1 MSNVSAFPQRQD
13 SPDIP
18 SANAAPGRSA
28 PAPKP
33 VFETTE
39 SYDVWWLIS
48 VLRRRMKLIAII
60 LLVVPVLTVLYI
72 NTVLPTYSAEARLL
86 IEGDRD
92 QVLNIQSV
100 AQGLNPDSSTIQ
112 TEAEFI
118 GSREIAL
125 KTVRE
130 LGLQND
136 PEFNPSLRKVDNR
149 PWLVRAHAAL
159 PEPLHGW
166 VKPAV
171 DWSMTAT
178 AKFFGQAKDESD
190 NPAIAPVRDEFAAV
204 TNIFL
209 SKLTVDAARF
219 ARVISITFRSNDP
232 TTAARVANAVA
243 NVYLRDN
250 RERRED
256 AQQRASLWLTERVS
270 GLREGV
276 IAAEKQLEQ
285 FRRDYGLVEIGGAS
299 LLRQQIAQLNN
310 QLINVETERAE
321 LEARYSQVLAL
332 TGSPD
337 KLESVD
343 GVLSSNVITQLRLQE
358 SRFRHRV
365 AELEARYQ
373 DKYPPLVQARE
384 QLDEQLA
391 MIRTEINRIVQNLR
405 NQVEIARVRER
416 NMQAAAQR
424 LQAQLDEQTDA
435 EVTLRSLESDA
446 EASRDLYE
454 LILNRLKE
462 TDVQDESLK
471 SPEAR
476 IISRAVVPENPIA
489 PRKKVAVLASV
500 LGAAILGGVLVLVI
514 EFAIRGFKTPQQI
527 EVATGLPVL
536 AQLPLNDELSNK
548 MTLGRLLVERPG
560 STITQALRRLRTTM
574 NLVLQEGAERRVVL
588 IASSVSGEGKST
600 VVEGLAALTARSGR
614 RILLID
620 ADMQKPVQHK
630 RLGVANVVGLSDY
643 LVGDAEL
650 DEAIEFDPESGMYY
664 LSRGGSVQN
673 PEDIIGSSA
682 MTRLLEEARKRF
694 DLVLIDTAP
703 VSSVGDALILTPMVD
718 GVLYVVEWERTHR
731 ETVIQNVRDI
741 YEIGENVLGMVL
753 TKVNLRVQS
762 FDTGIEYY
770 YYGYGGNEASGS
782 QAR

>member
-1 MSNVSAFPQRQD
+1 MSNVSTFPQRQGSFGVPPAD
-13 SPDIP
+13 PTARRP
-18 SANAAPGRSA
+18 AAPVA
-28 PAPKP
+28 KP

-48 VLRRRMKLIAII
+48 VLRRRLKLIALIMLII
-60 LLVVPVLTVLYI
+60 PVATFLYI
-72 NTVLPTYSAEARLL
+72 RTLAPTFSAESRLL

-100 AQGLNPDSSTIQ
+100 AQSLNPDSGTIQ

-125 KTVRE
+125 QTVRT

-136 PEFNPSLRKVDNR
+136 PEFNPGLRKVDSR
-149 PWLVRAHAAL
+149 PWIIRLHESL
-159 PEPLHGW
+159 PEPIRDWLA
-166 VKPAV
+166 PAI
-171 DWSMTAT
+171 DWSLSKIPMFDGDT
-178 AKFFGQAKDESD
+178 E
-190 NPAIAPVRDEFAAV
+190 NPQIPPVRDEMAIV
-204 TNIFL
+204 TNNFL

-219 ARVISITFRSNDP
+219 ARVITITFRSNDP
-232 TTAARVANAVA
+232 TTAARVANAIA
-243 NVYLRDN
+243 GVYLDDSRQ
-250 RERRED
+250 RRE
-256 AQQRASLWLTERVS
+256 QSQRRASAWLTGRVS
-270 GLREGV
+270 GLRESV
-276 IAAEKQLEQ
+276 NDAERQLEQ
-285 FRRDYGLVEIGGAS
+285 FRRDFGLVEIGGAS

-310 QLINVETERAE
+310 KLIAAETDRAE
-321 LEARYSQVLAL
+321 LEARYSQVIAL
-332 TGSPD
+332 TKSANGF
-337 KLESVD
+337 ESVD
-343 GVLSSNVITQLRLQE
+343 LVLASNVISQLKLQE
-358 SRFRHRV
+358 SQLRRRV

-373 DKYPPLVQARE
+373 DKYPPLVQAR
-384 QLDEQLA
+384 DQLA
-391 MIRTEINRIVQNLR
+391 DIRASIQTEASRIVQNLR

-416 NMQAAAQR
+416 NMQAAANR

-435 EVTLRSLESDA
+435 EVTLRSLESEA

-462 TDVQDESLK
+462 TDIQDESLK

-476 IISRAVVPENPIA
+476 IISRAVVPEAPIA
-489 PRKKVAVLASV
+489 PRKRVAVLASV
-500 LGAAILGGVLVLVI
+500 LGAAILGGIVVLIV
-514 EFAIRGFKTPQQI
+514 EFAIRGFKTPQQL

-548 MTLGRLLVERPG
+548 MTLGRLLSERPG
-560 STITQALRRLRTTM
+560 STVTQALRRLRTTM
-574 NLVLQEGAERRVVL
+574 NLVLQEGTNRRVVL
-588 IASSVSGEGKST
+588 VASSISGEGKST
-600 VVEGLAALTARSGR
+600 VVEGLSALAARAGR
-614 RILLID
+614 RVLLID
-620 ADMQKPVQHK
+620 ADMQNPVQHK
-630 RLGVANVVGLSDY
+630 RLGVSNVIGLSDY

-650 DEAIEFDPESGMYY
+650 DEVIEFNPDGGLYY
-664 LSRGGSVQN
+664 ISRGGSVQN
-673 PEDIIGSSA
+673 PEDIIGSTA
-682 MTRLLEEARKRF
+682 MVRLLDEARKRF
-694 DLVLIDTAP
+694 DLILVDTAP

-770 YYGYGGNEASGS
+770 YYGYGGADAPTT
-782 QAR
+782 QAN